1 MLDEPLYTN
10 LFNMY
15 RTTERERERE
25 GGGWDKKEK
34 SLERERLKYRE
45 REQLVAVKNNGKILN
60 KMKIC
65 NTKFK

>member
-15 RTTERERERE
+15 RTTERERER
-25 GGGWDKKEK
+25 GGWDKKEK